1 MTLHSLTENSL
12 AVLNHKILEANSQV
26 QNVKLGGHQ
35 TCLSI
40 NRLWHELCDMLR
52 RLVGT
57 TAPGHREAAVV
68 QIKISVLNINFVDE
82 EKQSF
87 GVDIFF
93 HQVWKDPRL
102 RIPPTHNVSRL
113 VLDSKW
119 RTNLW
124 TPDTYFKKLVDGK
137 VNDIIIPYSYMV
149 VDSESYLFF
158 ASR

>member
-1 MTLHSLTENSL
+1 MTAICNLT
-12 AVLNHKILEANSQV
+12 KIIIL
-26 QNVKLGGHQ
+26 LFI
-35 TCLSI
+35 LSP
-40 NRLWHELCDMLR
+40 LP
-52 RLVGT
+52 VFFSS
-57 TAPGHREAAVV
+57 EAAVV